1 MSASSHTPNLGL
13 SQFVGS
19 DPFEMSDFNADNAA
33 LDAAVAAKAE
43 IAVGSYVG
51 TGESDSSHPVTLTF
65 SKPPKLVFINEDAHL
80 PVMAQPAVLIRG
92 MEHSNPARSTGG
104 TSATAITISWDNNS
118 VSFYAQS
125 GSPEDQLNKNG
136 VTYFYAAIC

>member
-19 DPFEMSDFNADNAA
+19 DPFEMSDFNADNAV

-51 TGESDSSHPVTLTF
+51 TGESGISHPVTLTF
-65 SKPPKLVFINEDAHL
+65 SKPPKLVFINENAYL

-92 MEHSNPARSTGG
+92 MEHSNPARSTEG
-104 TSATAITISWDNNS
+104 TSATSLTIIWDNNS
-118 VSFYAQS
+118 VSYYSQS
-125 GSPEDQLNKNG
+125 GTAADQLNKSG